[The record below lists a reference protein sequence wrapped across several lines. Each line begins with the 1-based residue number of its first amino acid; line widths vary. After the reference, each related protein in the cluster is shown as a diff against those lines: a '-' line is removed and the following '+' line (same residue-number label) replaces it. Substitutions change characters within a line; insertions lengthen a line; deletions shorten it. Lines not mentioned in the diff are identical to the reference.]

1 MFDVCRHYALCCWG
15 SNHGGIGSMDSSSL
29 HLTFQYFEQ
38 VLMTA
43 VLLGDCMF
51 GMTSIPMLDYMCRRW
66 MCHQQIESLQSSF
79 SVGWKSIYQW
89 MNLTSLSESMAHHHR
104 LHGHLRDSHV
114 LEDLLLWV
122 QLVCAVEF
130 IVRSGQVH
138 SFEWYVIRE
147 KPYVKNWQSESF
159 HVDEVLKVWGSREV
173 PGVSMRRTSNAIGI
187 CQFDSRIDGI
197 SNHQQWVEFVYLG

>member
-1 MFDVCRHYALCCWG
+1 MPCVVGVVMMGESVRWIHHWLWLF
-15 SNHGGIGSMDSSSL
+15 N
-29 HLTFQYFEQ
+29 FEE
-38 VLMTA
+38 VLMKA
-43 VLLGDCMF
+43 LLLGDCML
-51 GMTSIPMLDYMCRRW
+51 GMTSILIPDYMRWRW

-138 SFEWYVIRE
+138 SFEWYAIME
-147 KPYVKNWQSESF
+147 KPYVKNFQSESF
-159 HVDEVLKVWGSREV
+159 YIPECDEVVWVWSSREV
-173 PGVSMRRTSNAIGI
+173 LGVSMQRISNATDIYINSILGLTETAMATVSWI
-187 CQFDSRIDGI
+187 CLFGVKS
-197 SNHQQWVEFVYLG
+197 E